1 MTSTGSQNLIARG
14 SSIAALVV
22 LVLLVSGV
30 GTASAATAEE
40 EAQGAKVL
48 RELEAGVVECGDLD
62 GEQFEHVGDYAMGR
76 MAGSTARH
84 EAMDETMTQM
94 MGATAEREMHEV
106 MGRRFSGCGGGKLPA
121 GFGRMMGAFG
131 ALGTMGGGMMGGP
144 GEGGNFYG
152 GPGSMMGGG
161 HWGEP
166 GGDGG
171 SDEPSTAALIALIAV
186 FIAALAAV
194 FLWLSRRRP
203 RGPLD
208 TLKRRLAAGELT
220 SAEYE
225 ERRRLLSGS

>member
-1 MTSTGSQNLIARG
+1 MTSTGSENLIARG
-14 SSIAALVV
+14 SSILALVV
-22 LVLLVSGV
+22 LVLLLCGV

-84 EAMDETMTQM
+84 EAMDETMTRM

-131 ALGTMGGGMMGGP
+131 ALG
-144 GEGGNFYG
+144 
-152 GPGSMMGGG
+152 MMGGG
-161 HWGEP
+161 HRGGP
-166 GGDGG
+166 GGDDG
-171 SDEPSTAALIALIAV
+171 SDGPSAAAMIAVIAV
-186 FIAALAAV
+186 FIAALAGV
-194 FLWLSRRRP
+194 VLWLSRRRP

-208 TLKRRLAAGELT
+208 MTAEEQKECDADRAAMENAG
-220 SAEYE
+220 
-225 ERRRLLSGS
+225 